1 MAFFKLVK
9 QKLCTHEWHR
19 IGREGSLIV
28 GIYCPKCE
36 KEEHVAE
43 ERWEELKEIEK
54 VRKSYRQGQHH

>member
-1 MAFFKLVK
+1 MGVFKLVQ

-28 GIYCPKCE
+28 GIYCPKCD

-54 VRKSYRQGQHH
+54 VRKLYKQGHQ